1 MDASGSI
8 GVSNY
13 VDAKTQLARLVGLL
27 CPNPDPFMTFQR
39 AALIRFSS
47 SVDEIFDFDDNK
59 DTADVQYGITNMEYV
74 GAGTATH
81 LAFTYALEMFTTAK
95 G

>member
-1 MDASGSI
+1 LSESRPVYD
-8 GVSNY
+8 
-13 VDAKTQLARLVGLL
+13 
-27 CPNPDPFMTFQR
+27 FQR

-59 DTADVQYGITNMEYV
+59 DTADVQYGITNMAYV